1 MQAALKN
8 MKSKFKVPHTLVIIT
23 FIFIAAMILTWIVP
37 AGEYL
42 RVEDAI
48 TGKKVVD
55 PSSYANVE
63 SSPVNIFILPF
74 YLVQGLIKRADLIAT
89 ILLSGGA
96 FHILT
101 KTGAIHASIAKVAKR
116 FSNKQ
121 SVFIFIL
128 MLVFALITTVKSVN
142 TFIAFAPITVMIAL
156 AMGLDSI
163 VGVGIIL
170 LGGAVG
176 FSTGTLNVSTT
187 ILSQELGG
195 LPLYSGIE
203 YRAFSFIVFFLVTS
217 AYLIRYAKKIQANPE
232 LSPMYELDRQREEI
246 NGDLDSFGE
255 MNLRR
260 WLVLAT
266 LFGTLI
272 VIVYGGLNWKWKIPH
287 NGAAFIWLGVIA
299 GAIMGY
305 SPSTIAQYFVE
316 GAKKMIGAAL
326 ILGTATAV
334 SAVLSDGSILD
345 PIVYGL
351 NNVLVAMPRFMRSSF
366 MFISNIV
373 INGLITSGSG
383 QAAVVMPIF
392 MPVADMINVT
402 RQTAILAFNF
412 GDGFCNY
419 ILPTSTALMGI
430 IGVANIPYDRWMK
443 FMWKLFLIWMVVGSI
458 LVTVAQYIKLGPF

>member
-23 FIFIAAMILTWIVP
+23 FIIIAAMILTWIVP

-55 PSSYANVE
+55 PSSYTNVE
-63 SSPVNIFILPF
+63 SSPVNIFMLPF

-246 NGDLDSFGE
+246 TGDLDSFGE

-351 NNVLVAMPRFMRSSF
+351 NNVLVAMPIFMRSSF